1 MHSSVHRCIRVL
13 GLHPEPA
20 FVIALRAN
28 SKIFVCDRNYMM
40 FLLLADG
47 RLVLLLEG
55 GYSFQGLSEGVCNSF
70 QALTGGQPLH
80 EVDSSGPAEPGRAV
94 DKVVDEVVAIH
105 KL

>member
-1 MHSSVHRCIRVL
+1 
-13 GLHPEPA
+13 
-20 FVIALRAN
+20 
-28 SKIFVCDRNYMM
+28 M
-40 FLLLADG
+40 FAGG

-80 EVDSSGPAEPGRAV
+80 EVDSRADAEPGKAV
-94 DKVVDEVVAIH
+94 DEVIDEVVALH